1 MKWLIIFTP
10 NTKSLSRIVLGS
22 TCLDAKT
29 LTLLASYLS
38 PIKGFAFLDNY
49 LFRIQSQRPPDL
61 ECAGFTKERSGD
73 LPKVR
78 RWFAQFHS
86 RSDG

>member
-10 NTKSLSRIVLGS
+10 NIKSRSRIVLGS
-22 TCLDAKT
+22 RCPDAKT

-49 LFRIQSQRPPDL
+49 LVFANSIAALDL
-61 ECAGFTKERSGD
+61 ANVI
-73 LPKVR
+73 PI
-78 RWFAQFHS
+78 
-86 RSDG
+86 